1 MSRMSPDLSPPEP
14 EVDQTLA
21 GDLFYDLSGAENP
34 ADDYVWEKRLIQ
46 DITIVDGNVG
56 DKTMW
61 AEVDVL
67 VTIRVPITVDEFEEA
82 DGSCDIAEGGG
93 FDREPEAKQQ
103 YETVKARV
111 LAGAQMA
118 QDAVYSRMKSA
129 INEGAFNV

>member
-1 MSRMSPDLSPPEP
+1 MSRMSPDLSVPAPLGLN
-14 EVDQTLA
+14 LA

-34 ADDYVWEKRLIQ
+34 AVRPWRRLIQ
-46 DITIVDGNVG
+46 DIIIVDDNVG

-82 DGSCDIAEGGG
+82 DGSRDIAEGGG

-103 YETVKARV
+103 YETVKNRI
-111 LAGAQMA
+111 LSGAQCA
-118 QDAVYSRMKSA
+118 QDAVYSRMKSM